1 MHVPLKKGKYK
12 TKYTSLQKVYRK
24 IQLNYLYFVNL

>member
-1 MHVPLKKGKYK
+1 MHVPLKKANTKRNTQAYK
-12 TKYTSLQKVYRK
+12 K